1 MQKLANELLTI
12 SNETRRKLSEML
24 PGADVSP
31 AIDQSIY
38 GALEGL
44 DGLRKACSA
53 HLLARRVQEALQ
65 GDSALLAESVVIN
78 EVGFTVDPVQK
89 TISEEVTE

>member
-12 SNETRRKLSEML
+12 SNETHRKLSEML

-44 DGLRKACSA
+44 DALRKACSA

-65 GDSALLAESVVIN
+65 ANPALAAENLEIN
-78 EVGFTVDPVQK
+78 GVGFEVDPAQRTVC
-89 TISEEVTE
+89 ELEAE